1 MYVNFV
7 AAMPWSPFT
16 PADNNDQEI
25 PRICGPSTRGFSR
38 HLRRQGP
45 VSSLLNLICLASI
58 CSPRETY
65 SNIITHHA
73 EDGSGVGSA
82 IIAGMSLT

>member
-1 MYVNFV
+1 MYVNVTFV

-16 PADNNDQEI
+16 PADNYDQEI
-25 PRICGPSTRGFSR
+25 PRICGPSTRGFGG

-45 VSSLLNLICLASI
+45 VSSLLNPICLASI
-58 CSPRETY
+58 CSSRGTN
-65 SNIITHHA
+65 SNIVTHHA

-82 IIAGMSLT
+82 IIAGM